1 MGHREELLVS
11 ALPLTLRIKP
21 GAMGELRIVVKGF
34 DPIDVRSAEAIVL
47 RPAEHAKGIVAGG
60 TLIHP
65 VI

>member
-21 GAMGELRIVVKGF
+21 GAVMGEVRIVVKGF

-47 RPAEHAKGIVAGG
+47 RPEEHAV
-60 TLIHP
+60 
-65 VI
+65 VIERE